1 MASLQE
7 MERWEGRHAI
17 DWAGLVGFW
26 FERLQQLQQVLAA
39 ALIWLSAGALPAPG
53 HQQVQ
58 EGLHRLM
65 FCERDMQVA
74 KLVQLQ
80 VGLPGQAGPPLA
92 AGDLS

>member
-39 ALIWLSAGALPAPG
+39 ELICLSAGAL
-53 HQQVQ
+53 VQ
-58 EGLHRLM
+58 EGLYRLM
-65 FCERDMQVA
+65 SCERDMQVA
-74 KLVQLQ
+74 KLEPLQ
-80 VGLPGQAGPPLA
+80 VGPPMQAGPPLA
-92 AGDLS
+92 AGDSS

>member
-7 MERWEGRHAI
+7 MERWEGRRAI

-39 ALIWLSAGALPAPG
+39 ELIWLSAGAM
-53 HQQVQ
+53 VQ

-80 VGLPGQAGPPLA
+80 VGPPLQAGPPLP
-92 AGDLS
+92 AGDSLMTLLAQ